1 MTANQRAEEVI
12 SIDTNERGY
21 FINSAREWYQ
31 QFFAD
36 IPTLEREQ
44 ILTICSAENKRTYS
58 GEYVHELM
66 RSRLTN
72 FSNLKLEFVEDRNRS
87 SYQDWDR
94 RVVLDARWQVQ
105 CIGAA
110 FVIAHE
116 WGHALQRERLFSH
129 EVQELRES
137 SDGLIAHEVDATRK
151 AFTLIQRFFL
161 YRNPEDLYFAKVL
174 AKYGVV
180 WYLDSLNGAAIRPS
194 GWI

>member
-1 MTANQRAEEVI
+1 MTANQRAKEVI
-12 SIDTNERGY
+12 SIDTIERGY
-21 FINSAREWYQ
+21 FIDSAREWCQ

-36 IPTLEREQ
+36 IPTFEREQ
-44 ILTICSAENKRTYS
+44 ILTICSAENKRTHS
-58 GEYVHELM
+58 GGYVHELM
-66 RSRLTN
+66 KSHLTN
-72 FSNLKLEFVEDRNRS
+72 FSNLKLEFVEGRNRS

-94 RVVLDARWQVQ
+94 RVVLDAKWQIQ

-110 FVIAHE
+110 FVTAHE
-116 WGHALQRERLFSH
+116 WGHALQRARLFSH

-161 YRNPEDLYFAKVL
+161 YRHPEDLYFAKAI

-180 WYLDSLNGAAIRPS
+180 WYLDSLKGAAIDPGR
-194 GWI
+194 WF